1 MKTPFS
7 IWAPSA
13 IHRGSIMPLRTSMLE
28 EMPTLMSQAA
38 IARRKV
44 YLDTLLIGGK
54 ETVNIMADQQHL
66 ELLRQ
71 GGVDS
76 WNTWR
81 RLHPAT
87 LPDLYGAD
95 LSGADLGKYNLS
107 TADLREANLHHAN
120 LSASDLIE
128 ANLNGANLAS
138 ADLSGARLIE
148 AKLAFCDLRSAN
160 LADADLSGADLTGTN
175 LMAANLRGANLNWA
189 RLTDALISDEQLS
202 TVESRLEETF

>member
-138 ADLSGARLIE
+138 ADLSGARL
-148 AKLAFCDLRSAN
+148 
-160 LADADLSGADLTGTN
+160 TGTN